1 MFSYSPIVPR
11 TVVQRNSLGI
21 NPYEGFNPSP
31 LNYTTKYR
39 HTSTAESKQYQSFQ
53 DALTVCFVCGLVPEQ
68 AVKEFKDE
76 FKKSPP
82 PIYFQWWRNCW
93 DEFEITPGMVREWLI
108 KVDRLGWI
116 ERLGGAV

>member
-82 PIYFQWWRNCW
+82 PIYFQWWQGCW
-93 DEFEITPGMVREWLI
+93 DEFEITPAKVSAWLI
-108 KVDRLGWI
+108 AVDRDGWI
-116 ERLGGAV
+116 ERLGGAA